1 MAARRDRSAF
11 VIGCCTTY
19 AQTLKNISQQKTE
32 QLRAAKLLELLP
44 TRGPNAFQIFLDC
57 LREDYEWLAEALEE
71 ADGDDVGII
80 GDYPDL
86 GVGVQVSYP

>member
-1 MAARRDRSAF
+1 M
-11 VIGCCTTY
+11 GCCTTS
-19 AQTLKNISQQKTE
+19 AQTLTNIPQQKTE

-71 ADGDDVGII
+71 ADGDVGII
-80 GDYPDL
+80 EDYPDL